1 MRVMVSTV
9 HVLGEGGYGDAAAAG
24 KGGGVQSPP
33 ANRGHQGGCHCQQNI
48 VFPLY
53 GNNIKLFFFNEG
65 LQSIVFHGIP
75 IRVSHSLGFQFLIIW

>member
-1 MRVMVSTV
+1 MPKKNIFYESDGV

-53 GNNIKLFFFNEG
+53 GNNIKLFFF
-65 LQSIVFHGIP
+65 
-75 IRVSHSLGFQFLIIW
+75 